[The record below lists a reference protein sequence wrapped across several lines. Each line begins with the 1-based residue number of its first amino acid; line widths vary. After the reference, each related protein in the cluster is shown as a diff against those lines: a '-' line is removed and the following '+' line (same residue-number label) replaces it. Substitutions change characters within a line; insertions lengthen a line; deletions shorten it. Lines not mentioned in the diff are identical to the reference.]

1 MYVSVGDE
9 SGPVATIQA
18 QSSPEA
24 FQTHAAWMGP
34 QVPRRAALLA
44 TSPNPPV
51 LLEQISLQGH
61 GRERF
66 GVV

>member
-1 MYVSVGDE
+1 MYASVGDE

-51 LLEQISLQGH
+51 LLEQISL
-61 GRERF
+61 
-66 GVV
+66 